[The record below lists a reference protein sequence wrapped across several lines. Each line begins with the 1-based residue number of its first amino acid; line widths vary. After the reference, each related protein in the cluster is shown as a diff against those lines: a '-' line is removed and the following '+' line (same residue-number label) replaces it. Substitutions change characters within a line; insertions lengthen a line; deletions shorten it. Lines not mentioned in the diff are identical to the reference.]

1 MGGKQGPRTWLPQ
14 KGEEAVCLSTGL
26 SLRLTPSSVLVKP
39 KPICLSEP
47 TDDHTTAQHLAYD
60 SHSTVFDPRPIRS
73 QVPHSCMGPALFMS
87 QLSLWPS
94 CSTLAQLRRKP
105 VCVACNCS
113 HRGPNHADPCL
124 WTTSTGPRP
133 PSPSEPTPADLPF
146 RSLDWLQP
154 SLRSLESPT
163 A

>member
-1 MGGKQGPRTWLPQ
+1 MT
-14 KGEEAVCLSTGL
+14 
-26 SLRLTPSSVLVKP
+26 TPL
-39 KPICLSEP
+39 
-47 TDDHTTAQHLAYD
+47 AQHLAYD

-73 QVPHSCMGPALFMS
+73 QVPHSCLGPALFMS

-94 CSTLAQLRRKP
+94 CSTLAQRRRKP
-105 VCVACNCS
+105 VCVACSCS

-124 WTTSTGPRP
+124 WTTSTGPPP

-154 SLRSLESPT
+154 SLLSLESPT
-163 A
+163 ARVINVLIPSPYSHGRFSPSSCTTQNTMVLRFSAII